1 MIRARDPKGR
11 WHGWPQQVGLQRG
24 PLSGKARQ
32 ALGPEAGAGTG
43 TGTGAGAGTVAGMVS
58 GTVAGAG
65 AATEAGTRFPDL
77 TASCLLP
84 RLLWRLT
91 AEATQPLCS
100 LELRVCGAVG
110 PLPVTYHATR
120 LPRVFLLPLL
130 LNLILLPALMDRMF
144 RSSQCSPLKP

>member
-11 WHGWPQQVGLQRG
+11 WHGWPQQAGLQRG

-32 ALGPEAGAGTG
+32 ALGPEAGAGTVS
-43 TGTGAGAGTVAGMVS
+43 GAVA

-65 AATEAGTRFPDL
+65 TGAVTEAGTRFPDL

>member
-11 WHGWPQQVGLQRG
+11 WHGWPQQAGLQRG
-24 PLSGKARQ
+24 PLSGRARQ
-32 ALGPEAGAGTG
+32 ALGPEAGAGAG
-43 TGTGAGAGTVAGMVS
+43 TVSGTGAGAVAGTVTGTVA
-58 GTVAGAG
+58 
-65 AATEAGTRFPDL
+65 EAGTRLPDL
-77 TASCLLP
+77 TASCLFP

-91 AEATQPLCS
+91 AEAAQPLCS

-110 PLPVTYHATR
+110 PLPVTHHATR

>member
-11 WHGWPQQVGLQRG
+11 WHGWPQQAGLQRG

-32 ALGPEAGAGTG
+32 ALGPEAGAGTVS
-43 TGTGAGAGTVAGMVS
+43 GAVA

-65 AATEAGTRFPDL
+65 TGAVTEAGTRFPDL

-110 PLPVTYHATR
+110 PLPVTHHATR

>member
-11 WHGWPQQVGLQRG
+11 WHGWPQQAGLQRG

-32 ALGPEAGAGTG
+32 ALGPEAGAGTVAG
-43 TGTGAGAGTVAGMVS
+43 AGTGAGAGAVTG
-58 GTVAGAG
+58 
-65 AATEAGTRFPDL
+65 AGTRFPDL

-110 PLPVTYHATR
+110 PLPVTHHATR

>member
-11 WHGWPQQVGLQRG
+11 WHGWPQQAGLQRG

-32 ALGPEAGAGTG
+32 ALGPEAGAG
-43 TGTGAGAGTVAGMVS
+43 MVS

-65 AATEAGTRFPDL
+65 TGAVTEAGTRFPDL

-84 RLLWRLT
+84 HLLWRLT
-91 AEATQPLCS
+91 AEAAQPLCS

-110 PLPVTYHATR
+110 PLPVTHHATR